1 MKQLC
6 INILNEV
13 GLHARP
19 AVQFVKSAA
28 KYQSEIRLR
37 NITRASDWASAKSI
51 LEVLTLGVEQ
61 KHEIEITFSGVDE
74 EEAAREIENLIR
86 GNFVPSG

>member
-6 INILNEV
+6 INVLNEV
-13 GLHARP
+13 GLHARL
-19 AVQFVKSAA
+19 AAQFVKSAA
-28 KYQSEIRLR
+28 KYQSEIHLR

-61 KHEIEITFSGVDE
+61 NHKIEITFSGVDE

-86 GNFVPSG
+86 GNFVPSE